1 MHSRTIRGHHS
12 KITDLAIN
20 KNNSVLMSSSEDG
33 WIMFWDIT
41 PLTYPSFP
49 QSNRASY
56 HFLACCCKHTR
67 FIAQLRYDENT
78 DLLFSV
84 ADDGYVR
91 AWNVGQVDPLFHRLN
106 GPLTETDLC
115 VMSFNHGKNGY
126 SPEARGTEVLPRDNS
141 VLFCDI
147 DPCSRYIATGTADGS
162 VWIWRLPLIN
172 RDGNGVSRCVRTNG
186 EMKCSGLK
194 SSVLECL

>member
-1 MHSRTIRGHHS
+1 MDSRTIRGHHS

-33 WIMFWDIT
+33 WVMFWDIT
-41 PLTYPSFP
+41 PLTYPYLRHTDVASF
-49 QSNRASY
+49 

-91 AWNVGQVDPLFHRLN
+91 AWNVCQLDPLDHRIN
-106 GPLTETDLC
+106 KPLTDTDLC
-115 VMSFNHGKNGY
+115 VLSFNHGKNGY
-126 SPEARGTEVLPRDNS
+126 TPESRGLEVMQRDNS

-147 DPCSRYIATGTADGS
+147 DPCSKLIATGTADGS
-162 VWIWRLPLIN
+162 VWIWRLPLITRN
-172 RDGNGVSRCVRTNG
+172 GNGASRCVG
-186 EMKCSGLK
+186 
-194 SSVLECL
+194 